1 MDTIA
6 TSCRSALKSLEEKKG
21 QLYGKD
27 CIAGNIVL
35 QMNKF
40 RYKDGKG
47 DPKGFTTFL
56 DDKKLPRGIL
66 PRYRGNRLHI
76 FFHICGK
83 LMEHHPLFLE
93 FLTTGNCKCGGLQAA
108 LLSDFSNNN
117 AKMEMQVLGLIGKLL
132 SGPWMKMF
140 YISADKQINH
150 IEGIAVIRNVVI
162 DLKESCKNPLGI
174 LDRDNDYFGNPL
186 DKADTTLKVLQQ
198 CSSSDN
204 CSVAISEMIGVCL
217 NATIIVLE
225 RQYKRYFEMDLTA
238 ELFEEAKT
246 ARTHNMDAEE
256 VMGMFSALKKRAP
269 NATLAFLSARMRAKK
284 NRTIEYLD
292 ELDSE
297 NREKLMKWVKTYA
310 RKRRDFTRIQ
320 DAQIR

>member
-76 FFHICGK
+76 LFHICGK

-93 FLTTGNCKCGGLQAA
+93 FLTTVYCKCGGLQAA
-108 LLSDFSNNN
+108 LLSNI

-132 SGPWMKMF
+132 SGPWMKMLF
-140 YISADKQINH
+140 ISADKQINH
-150 IEGIAVIRNVVI
+150 IEGIV
-162 DLKESCKNPLGI
+162 
-174 LDRDNDYFGNPL
+174 
-186 DKADTTLKVLQQ
+186 
-198 CSSSDN
+198 
-204 CSVAISEMIGVCL
+204 
-217 NATIIVLE
+217 
-225 RQYKRYFEMDLTA
+225 
-238 ELFEEAKT
+238 
-246 ARTHNMDAEE
+246 
-256 VMGMFSALKKRAP
+256 
-269 NATLAFLSARMRAKK
+269 
-284 NRTIEYLD
+284 
-292 ELDSE
+292 
-297 NREKLMKWVKTYA
+297 
-310 RKRRDFTRIQ
+310 
-320 DAQIR
+320 

>member
-1 MDTIA
+1 MWGKHLNELNCHLHPLDTIA

-35 QMNKF
+35 QINKF

-66 PRYRGNRLHI
+66 PWYRGNRLHI
-76 FFHICGK
+76 LFRICGK

-93 FLTTGNCKCGGLQAA
+93 FLTTCNFKCGGLQAA
-108 LLSDFSNNN
+108 LLSDFSNNI
-117 AKMEMQVLGLIGKLL
+117 AEMEMQVLGLIGKLL

-140 YISADKQINH
+140 YISADKQIKH

-174 LDRDNDYFGNPL
+174 LERDND
-186 DKADTTLKVLQQ
+186 
-198 CSSSDN
+198 
-204 CSVAISEMIGVCL
+204 
-217 NATIIVLE
+217 
-225 RQYKRYFEMDLTA
+225 
-238 ELFEEAKT
+238 
-246 ARTHNMDAEE
+246 
-256 VMGMFSALKKRAP
+256 
-269 NATLAFLSARMRAKK
+269 
-284 NRTIEYLD
+284 
-292 ELDSE
+292 
-297 NREKLMKWVKTYA
+297 W
-310 RKRRDFTRIQ
+310 
-320 DAQIR
+320 